1 MNGKGMYYGIDGDV
15 YEAIY
20 INGEYIEWIFLLF
33 ININL

>member
-1 MNGKGMYYGIDGDV
+1 MFYGIDGDV

-20 INGEYIEWIFLLF
+20 LNGEYIEWIIFFLLF